1 MEFFF
6 FTDVYA
12 DRHLIDYYIITFKL
26 LDEGVVITK
35 EWEGRKYIT
44 EIKNWEE
51 FKRNAYDIVLYE
63 FGDEVERFT
72 DIETALRTA
81 YKMAYTEASRKVP
94 KSILPSVG
102 IGAPPVDVIRRV
114 FPVNF
119 EFERFPANID
129 LFLEKI
135 VKETEEETTRSEFN
149 DDDEIPF

>member
-12 DRHLIDYYIITFKL
+12 DRHLIDYYIVSFKL
-26 LDEGVVITK
+26 INQNVVSTK

-44 EIKNWEE
+44 EIKDWQSFRENV
-51 FKRNAYDIVLYE
+51 YDIVLYE

-81 YKMAYTEASRKVP
+81 YKMAYTEASRKLP
-94 KSILPSVG
+94 KNILPSVG
-102 IGAPPVDVIRRV
+102 IGTPPLDVIRMV
-114 FPVNF
+114 FPVSF
-119 EFERFPANID
+119 EFEPFPKDID
-129 LFLEKI
+129 VFLDRI
-135 VKETEEETTRSEFN
+135 VREMEEEITRSEFN